1 VDVREIDCD
10 FMVFSGHKMLAPNG
24 IGALYAKSEILEDMK
39 PFITGGNM
47 VQEVKLRESKWG
59 ELPWRFEAGT
69 PAIEEGIALGTA
81 IDYLKNIGMESIQNY
96 ERQIVAYAM
105 ERLSEIDGIEIYGP
119 SSEQRGG
126 LVSFNLAGIH
136 PHDIA
141 AALDYD
147 GIAIRAGH
155 HCAQPLH
162 EKLGIKA
169 SARASFYLYNTMEE
183 VDRLVDGLHKAKK
196 VFG

>member
-1 VDVREIDCD
+1 
-10 FMVFSGHKMLAPNG
+10 
-24 IGALYAKSEILEDMK
+24 
-39 PFITGGNM
+39 
-47 VQEVKLRESKWG
+47 
-59 ELPWRFEAGT
+59 
-69 PAIEEGIALGTA
+69 
-81 IDYLKNIGMESIQNY
+81 
-96 ERQIVAYAM
+96 M

-119 SSEQRGG
+119 PAEQRGG
-126 LVSFNLAGIH
+126 LVSFNIAGVQ

-169 SARASFYLYNTMEE
+169 SARASFCFYNTMEE
-183 VDRLVDGLHKAKK
+183 VDKLVDGLLKAKK
-196 VFG
+196 VLG